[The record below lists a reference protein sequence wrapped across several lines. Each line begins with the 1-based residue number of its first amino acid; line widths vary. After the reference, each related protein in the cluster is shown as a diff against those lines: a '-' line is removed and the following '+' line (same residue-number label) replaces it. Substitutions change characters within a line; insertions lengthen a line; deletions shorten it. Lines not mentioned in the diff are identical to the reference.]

1 MPPITPHTTE
11 DLITYMAAHRIAG
24 EIRRCTG
31 STPTVEA
38 AARELG
44 VSPEQVAK
52 SLIFLVGERPVLVIA
67 CGLEPVDRR
76 PIAACFQVGR
86 KQVKLASSETVLEL
100 TGYPAGT
107 VPPFG
112 YPRPLQTLIDRRIL
126 NRDVIYAG
134 GGEENAMLRI
144 MVTDLVKATQAEIID
159 LL

>member
-1 MPPITPHTTE
+1 MS
-11 DLITYMAAHRIAG
+11 YMAARQIAG
-24 EIRRCTG
+24 EIQRCAG
-31 STPTVEA
+31 PTPTVEA

-44 VSPEQVAK
+44 VSPGQVAK
-52 SLIFLVGERPVLVIA
+52 SLIFLVAERPVVVIA

-86 KQVKLASSETVLEL
+86 KQVKLAGSETVLEL

-112 YPRPLQTLIDRRIL
+112 YPRPLPTLIDRRIL
-126 NRDVIYAG
+126 NQDVIYAG

-144 MVTDLVKATQAEIID
+144 GVADLVKATQAKIID